1 MTRGRL
7 SGTTGNASRR
17 IEFQQRAGT
26 ASASPSE
33 AFDGVRGFTRER
45 PTQLKRGQWHDRD
58 RSALLTHIRSR
69 LLSNSETCVLRIA
82 LSGHSRC
89 AGEAQRERGGQ
100 RAGAL
105 ACVHAI
111 RVGEPLIAPVRALD
125 RMPGSCRGRRCRTG
139 GYPEERPGAQW
150 SGGDDDLRTE
160 DDTSECAMHAS
171 GTDVARRTGATR
183 TCSPTGGKPCR
194 RSPISR
200 HRPEPRGAWLLGFFP
215 PSRSVAS

>member
-45 PTQLKRGQWHDRD
+45 PTQLKRGQWHARD
-58 RSALLTHIRSR
+58 RSALPTHIRSR

-111 RVGEPLIAPVRALD
+111 RVGEPLIAPVQALD
-125 RMPGSCRGRRCRTG
+125 RSPGSRRGRRCRTRWVSRG
-139 GYPEERPGAQW
+139 AAGRPA
-150 SGGDDDLRTE
+150 SGGDENFRT
-160 DDTSECAMHAS
+160 
-171 GTDVARRTGATR
+171 AT
-183 TCSPTGGKPCR
+183 
-194 RSPISR
+194 
-200 HRPEPRGAWLLGFFP
+200 A
-215 PSRSVAS
+215 